1 MSASAVQNLRTTPGS
16 ATIRVPRSTE
26 RVLSFFADVSA
37 DRRQLLYALTL
48 SEYLEAW
55 LAPPDADG
63 QGQPSVTRSAGA
75 YALDYCDAQGQ
86 VLNIQGVFRT
96 ATRDKVIFTFSKC
109 SPKQTRQSLVT
120 IRLSGNF
127 ARTNLIVKHTGA
139 MPDEEYWWLH
149 DFWDLSL
156 TRLKSLFAPAGSRAF
171 LDSAFRSR

>member
-1 MSASAVQNLRTTPGS
+1 MSASAVQNLRTIPRSVTV
-16 ATIRVPRSTE
+16 RVPRSTE
-26 RVLSFFADVSA
+26 RVLSFFADVTA

-63 QGQPSVTRSAGA
+63 QEQPSVTRSGSA
-75 YALDYCDAQGQ
+75 YAIDYRDAHGQ
-86 VLNIQGVFRT
+86 TLNIRGLFRT

-109 SPKQTRQSLVT
+109 WPKQTRQSLAS

-127 ARTNLIVKHTGA
+127 ARTSLIVKHAGA

-156 TRLKSLFAPAGSRAF
+156 TRLKSLFAPAATRAF
-171 LDSAFRSR
+171 LDCTIR